1 MFFIL
6 VVLSGWSAN
15 IYETPAGDGLD
26 WNNSATWTNGVPVG
40 GNNYISTTN
49 ATYAVS
55 GFGISTLGR
64 VRDNDPSRGAA
75 NPNVFDGGTLTL
87 IANTELL
94 VKQTNGQSASANI
107 IVDGGVIR
115 CANDLGGGTNMF
127 GGSISN
133 AANSYLAIW
142 ENAGN
147 DPNGTLLEAFD
158 ITASLSGSNTLTLVS
173 GSGSLV
179 GTLTN
184 LTFLFSGNLSQ
195 FGGTLALG
203 NANTSGEVLEL
214 NPTSTNMAS
223 ASLSIDSDTTLQL
236 DQTVAVKALTIFNKA
251 SNTANNVAPGV
262 YGPSSLAA
270 LGLGGSFRGSGGLI
284 VGNPNTPFTTSP
296 VNLTGTNVTAGV
308 TVLLLETLA
317 SGQGP
322 FSYQWQSNGISVGTA
337 VTTAATSNLLA
348 VNTTGF
354 AIGNYAYDVVVTNNQ
369 GSSTSALVTFSV
381 VAPAPPMVSQVTTPG
396 FVTVFAGGTPSF
408 YAAFVGPQPISFQWR
423 KTVDH
428 TNYSNLTGATN
439 TTLLLTNVQLT
450 DAGYYSLWASNS
462 ATGGFTVSSGDA
474 QLLVLSGSAPSTV
487 TITNLVGL
495 AATVRG
501 DGSYVVTSTSP
512 AWSFIGGLGVAPFNL
527 ATGSG
532 ADNEGIY
539 SEITFSYTN
548 ATTQA
553 AGIRLYASQ
562 PVVLFSETTLAAT
575 PNANFQFPILTN
587 APAVVGHVGY
597 AGNFGVYTFSEFNLE
612 SPWLF
617 FDSNFNSFIIS
628 AATNYMIASNAVSG
642 DGLSCGIN
650 AAIPTLP
657 AGFTHRS
664 ILVIQN
670 GINHTFETWGKALT
684 AFSGKIQPTSDSAV
698 ELNKLGY
705 WTDNLTTYYYYY
717 VGTYISTLLAVRDEF
732 KTNGLALGYMQL
744 DSWWYPK
751 GVSDTWEGDAT
762 NNRGGINTYT
772 ADPTLFPSG
781 LASFQQQ
788 LGLPMITHAR
798 WTDGAS
804 PYWSEYIMSGGV
816 SIDPA
821 YWAHIMGFIQNAGV
835 VTYEQDWM
843 NQMAVPN
850 MNLTD
855 PPAFV
860 NNMAAAAAANGLN
873 MQYCMPTPKIY
884 LQSSLYTNLLTM
896 RVSNDH
902 LTSDKWD
909 QFIYDS
915 RLVSVMGAYPWTD
928 AYNSVE
934 LRNLLVGTLSEGPV
948 GVGDPLAGVS
958 FGNLSLAVRADSVI
972 VKPDASLVPT
982 DQTYLNDALGSGLPM
997 VASTYTDFSGL
1008 RAYYIFTY
1016 ARSST
1021 ITNGSFVPSSLGAT
1035 GEVYLY
1041 NYFAGTGAVVNASSA
1056 CSFSAS
1062 PANIYNGGSYFVI
1075 VPVGSSGIALLGDTN
1090 KFVTLGKKRIA
1101 TLTDSGVLH
1110 ATVAFGAGETN
1121 VWLSGYAPSMPY
1133 ATVNNGSV
1141 SAANYASSSH
1151 WFTLSVPAGGGTSAS
1166 VSLSLNASALLN
1178 LQIVRTNNSA
1188 PVLIWNGSGHL
1199 LESTNLKGPWTT
1211 NSSAASPFTDVSIPP
1226 TKFYRVKQ

>member
-1 MFFIL
+1 
-6 VVLSGWSAN
+6 VA
-15 IYETPAGDGLD
+15 
-26 WNNSATWTNGVPVG
+26 
-40 GNNYISTTN
+40 GNNYLTTTS
-49 ATYAVS
+49 ASYPVS
-55 GFGISTLGR
+55 GFGISTIGR
-64 VRDNDPSRGAA
+64 VRDNDPSRGAP
-75 NPNVFDGGTLTL
+75 NPNIFAGGTLTL
-87 IANTELL
+87 SSNTELL
-94 VKQTNGQSASANI
+94 VKQLAGQSASANI
-107 IVDGGVIR
+107 ILNGGVIR
-115 CANDLGGGTNMF
+115 CANDVGGGTNMF

-142 ENAGN
+142 ENAGD
-147 DPNGTLLEAFD
+147 DPNGTLLQAFD
-158 ITASLSGSNTLTLVS
+158 FTASLSGANSLTLVS
-173 GSGSLV
+173 GSGSSV

-195 FGGTLALG
+195 FGGALMLG
-203 NANTSGEVLEL
+203 NADTSGEVLEL
-214 NPTSTNMAS
+214 NPSSTNLAS

-236 DQTVAVKALTIFNKA
+236 DETLAIKALTILNKG
-251 SNTANNVAPGV
+251 SNAAISVPPGV
-262 YGPSSLAA
+262 YVPSSLAA
-270 LGLGGSFRGSGGLI
+270 LGYGGSFRGSGGLI
-284 VGNPNTPFTTSP
+284 VGNPYAPFTTTP
-296 VNLTGTNVTAGV
+296 VNLTGTDVTAGV
-308 TVLLLETLA
+308 TVFLLETLA
-317 SGQGP
+317 AGQGL
-322 FSYQWQSNGISVGTA
+322 FSYQWQANGINVGTP
-337 VTTAATSNLLA
+337 VTTAAMSNQLA

-354 AIGNYAYDVVVTNNQ
+354 PIGNYAYEVVVTNSE
-369 GSSTSALVTFSV
+369 GSSTSAPVTLSV
-381 VAPAPPMVSQVTTPG
+381 VAPVLPIVSQATTPG
-396 FVTVFAGGTPSF
+396 VVTVFTGGMPSF
-408 YAAFVGPQPISFQWR
+408 YAAFGGSQPISYQWR
-423 KTVDH
+423 KTLDH
-428 TNYSNLTGATN
+428 TNYTNLTGATN
-439 TTLLLTNVQLT
+439 TTLLLTDVQLT
-450 DAGYYSLWASNS
+450 DAGYYSLWASNTVN
-462 ATGGFTVSSGDA
+462 AGFTVSSGDA
-474 QLLVLSGSAPSTV
+474 QLRVLPGSAPSSV
-487 TITNLVGL
+487 TITNLAGL
-495 AATVRG
+495 MATVRA
-501 DGSYVVTSTSP
+501 DGSYIVTSTSP
-512 AWSFIGGLGVAPFNL
+512 AWTFIGGLGAAPFNL
-527 ATGSG
+527 ATDSG
-532 ADNEGIY
+532 ADNEGSF

-562 PVVLFSETTLAAT
+562 PVVLFSETALAAT
-575 PNANFQFPILTN
+575 PNADFQFPTLTN
-587 APAVVGHVGY
+587 FPAVVGFVGY
-597 AGNFGVYTFSEFNLE
+597 TGNFGVYTFSTFDLE

-617 FDSNFNSFIIS
+617 YDSNFNSFIIS
-628 AATNYMIASNAVSG
+628 AATNYMIASDSLSG
-642 DGLSCGIN
+642 SGIACGIN
-650 AAIPTLP
+650 TAISTLP

-684 AFSGKIQPTSDSAV
+684 AFSGKIQPANDSAV

-732 KTNGLALGYMQL
+732 KTNNLALGYLQL

-751 GVSDTWEGDAT
+751 GVSDTWEGDAD

-788 LGLPMITHAR
+788 LALPLITHAR
-798 WTDGAS
+798 WIDPAS

-816 SIDPA
+816 SIDPV
-821 YWAHIMGFIQNAGV
+821 YYAHIMGYIQNGGV

-843 NQMAVPN
+843 NQLATPN

-860 NNMAAAAAANGLN
+860 NNMAAAAATMGLN

-884 LQSSLYTNLLTM
+884 LQSSLYANLLTM

-915 RLVSVMGAYPWTD
+915 RLVSAVRAYPWTD

-934 LRNLLVGTLSEGPV
+934 LRNLLVGALSDGPV
-948 GVGDPLAGVS
+948 GVGDPLGGVS
-958 FGNLSLAVRADSVI
+958 FANLSLAVRADSVI
-972 VKPDASLVPT
+972 VKPDAALVPT
-982 DQTYLNDALGSGLPM
+982 DQTYLNDYQGSGLPM

-1008 RAYYIFTY
+1008 RAYYVFTY

-1041 NYFAGTGAVVNASSA
+1041 NYFAGTGAVMNASNTCNFA
-1056 CSFSAS
+1056 TT

-1075 VPVGSSGIALLGDTN
+1075 VPVGPSGIALLGDTN

-1101 TLTDSGVLH
+1101 TLTDSGVLQ
-1110 ATVAFGAGETN
+1110 ATVAFAAGETN
-1121 VWLSGYAPSMPY
+1121 VWLSGYAPSVPY
-1133 ATVNNGSV
+1133 ITVNNGSV
-1141 SAANYASSSH
+1141 SAANYVSSSH
-1151 WFTLSVPAGGGTSAS
+1151 WFTLPVPAGSGGSAD

-1178 LQIVRTNNSA
+1178 LEIVRTNNTA

-1199 LESTNLKGPWTT
+1199 LEATNLNGPWNT
-1211 NSSAASPFTDVSIPP
+1211 NGSAASPFTDVFTPP
-1226 TKFYRVKQ
+1226 AKFYRVKQ